1 MANLEPLFTWII
13 VGLCASLSTGSIV
26 GVVISS
32 PLRTYQ
38 QMATAFVAAAL
49 TWALTSLVG
58 GPIVSFLL
66 AILILNQ
73 FVIFGLLVGLLA
85 VLFGCAIARLD
96 HTHRATRWSLM
107 GSLAAWFTVSVGSAT
122 AYNRLVDTALS
133 DQAGALPANFWACII
148 CSMFMCTVGG
158 AVAGGM
164 VFRQTRAWR
173 A

>member
-38 QMATAFVAAAL
+38 QMATAFIAATL

-73 FVIFGLLVGLLA
+73 FVNQNRQQKADDRAANQGGQSPGQGGGNKRRGHLLA
-85 VLFGCAIARLD
+85 ILILKVCDFWAPSRL
-96 HTHRATRWSLM
+96 A
-107 GSLAAWFTVSVGSAT
+107 GSAVWLRHRPPRSHPPGHPLVP
-122 AYNRLVDTALS
+122 AGGARRLVYGVRGQRYCLQS
-133 DQAGALPANFWACII
+133 P
-148 CSMFMCTVGG
+148 S
-158 AVAGGM
+158 
-164 VFRQTRAWR
+164 
-173 A
+173 

>member
-1 MANLEPLFTWII
+1 MSNLGQESLFSWII

-38 QMATAFVAAAL
+38 QMATAFIAAAI
-49 TWALTSLVG
+49 TWALTSIVG
-58 GPIVSFLL
+58 GPIVNFLL
-66 AILILNQ
+66 TILILNQ
-73 FVIFGLLVGLLA
+73 FLIFGVLVGLLA
-85 VLFGCAIARLD
+85 ILFGCAIARLD
-96 HTHRATRWSLM
+96 HTHRATRWSLL
-107 GSLAAWFTVSVGSAT
+107 GALTAWFTVSVGSAA
-122 AYNRLVDTALS
+122 AYNRLISTTLS
-133 DQAGALPANFWACII
+133 DQALPASFWPCII
-148 CSMFMCTVGG
+148 CSMAMCTVVG